1 MKLLTGFFK
10 FIGTLAFFT
19 FVILY
24 LLETT
29 DWAIVMLV
37 LSICCFAVA
46 VCIKLYLFYHLNVVK
61 KDNQDFA

>member
-1 MKLLTGFFK
+1 MKHLTGFFK

-19 FVILY
+19 FAILY

-46 VCIKLYLFYHLNVVK
+46 VCIKFYLFYLLNVVK

>member
-1 MKLLTGFFK
+1 MKLLTDFFK
-10 FIGTLAFFT
+10 FIGTLAFMS

-29 DWAIVMLV
+29 DWAIVML
-37 LSICCFAVA
+37 LISICCFAVA
-46 VCIKLYLFYHLNVVK
+46 VCIKLYLFYHLYAVE

>member
-1 MKLLTGFFK
+1 MKQLTGFFK

-37 LSICCFAVA
+37 LSLCCFAVA
-46 VCIKLYLFYHLNVVK
+46 VCIKLYLFYYLYVAE